1 MLVAQTHRAVV
12 IKECAGIAKDY
23 RLNHLI
29 RVPEVRLIGSGDGTD
44 EEAESVV
51 METRDALAL
60 ARDRG
65 LDLVEVGPNQSPPV
79 VKMLDYGRFKFVQ
92 SKKAKEARKSQVK
105 TELRAVR
112 LSPKIGQHDIEAK
125 IRKVKELL
133 GGGAKVRVFVRM
145 RGRENQHPEVAVK
158 VLKKVAEAVANEA
171 KLEKPPTVEV
181 RAISIVL
188 APGASQPVGASS
200 GNSKLDA

>member
-1 MLVAQTHRAVV
+1 MFVARSYRAGV
-12 IKECAGIAKDY
+12 IKECSGIAKDY

-29 RVPEVRLIGSGDGTD
+29 RVPEVRLIGSGDGND
-44 EEAESVV
+44 EDAESVV
-51 METRDALAL
+51 METRDALVL
-60 ARDRG
+60 ARERG

-79 VKMLDYGRFKFVQ
+79 VKLLDYGRFKFVQ

-125 IRKVKELL
+125 IRKVRELL
-133 GGGAKVRVFVRM
+133 NDGAKVRVFVRM

-158 VLKKVAEAVANEA
+158 VLRKVAEAVANEA
-171 KLEKPPTVEV
+171 KLEKAPTVEV

-188 APGASQPVGASS
+188 APSANQPVAATPR
-200 GNSKLDA
+200 NSKSDA

>member
-1 MLVAQTHRAVV
+1 MYVACSYRAEV
-12 IKECAGIAKDY
+12 IKECSGIAKDY

-29 RVPEVRLIGSGDGTD
+29 RVPEVRLIGSGDGND
-44 EEAESVV
+44 EDAESVV
-51 METRDALAL
+51 METRDALVL
-60 ARDRG
+60 ARERG

-79 VKMLDYGRFKFVQ
+79 VKLLDYGRFKFVQ

-125 IRKVKELL
+125 IRKVRELL
-133 GGGAKVRVFVRM
+133 NDGAKVRVFVRM

-158 VLKKVAEAVANEA
+158 VLRKVAEAVANEA
-171 KLEKPPTVEV
+171 KLEKAPTVEV

-188 APGASQPVGASS
+188 APSANQPVAATPR
-200 GNSKLDA
+200 NSKSDA

>member
-1 MLVAQTHRAVV
+1 MFVAQNDCALVF
-12 IKECAGIAKDY
+12 KERSGIAKDY

-29 RVPEVRLIGSGDGTD
+29 RVPEVRLIGSGDGSD
-44 EEAESVV
+44 EAESVV
-51 METRDALAL
+51 LETRDALAL
-60 ARDRG
+60 ARERD

-79 VKMLDYGRFKFVQ
+79 VKLLDYGRFKFEQ
-92 SKKAKEARKSQVK
+92 QKKAKEARKSQVK

-125 IRKVKELL
+125 IRKVRELL
-133 GGGAKVRVFVRM
+133 NDGAKVRVFVRM

-188 APGASQPVGASS
+188 APGASQPVGASA
-200 GNSKLDA
+200 GNDNSDA